1 MFACEGLRATWQGY
15 VEPGYCN
22 NCAIRLASDL
32 GLFGLSE
39 NEAKDKLFEWNE
51 RNGIK
56 LPSDEVRNF
65 VVNQRSII
73 TIESSSLKLPRY
85 PLHEPIGGVSS
96 DWGYAR
102 SAEISAQSDE
112 FARG

>member
-1 MFACEGLRATWQGY
+1 MFPCEGLRATWQGY

-56 LPSDEVRNF
+56 LPSDEVRN
-65 VVNQRSII
+65 VV
-73 TIESSSLKLPRY
+73 
-85 PLHEPIGGVSS
+85 
-96 DWGYAR
+96 R
-102 SAEISAQSDE
+102 SAYQRRRFVADIAEPSAVTMLLAIGQTERFAVLQS
-112 FARG
+112 RWL